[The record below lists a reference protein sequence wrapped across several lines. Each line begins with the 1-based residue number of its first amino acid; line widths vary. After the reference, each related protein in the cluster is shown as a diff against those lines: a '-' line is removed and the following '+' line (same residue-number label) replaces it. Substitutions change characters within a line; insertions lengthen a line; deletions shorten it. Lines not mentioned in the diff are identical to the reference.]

1 MAYDFMLCIKVEM
14 YLDKYLDKD
23 ESIETAYPLYINDLK
38 GDKSV

>member
-1 MAYDFMLCIKVEM
+1 MFCIKVET
-14 YLDKYLDKD
+14 YLNKD